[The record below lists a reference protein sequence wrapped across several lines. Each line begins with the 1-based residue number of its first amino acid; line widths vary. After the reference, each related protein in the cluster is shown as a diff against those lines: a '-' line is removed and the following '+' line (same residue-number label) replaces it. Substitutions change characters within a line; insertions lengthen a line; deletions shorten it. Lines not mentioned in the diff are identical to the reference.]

1 MHRCDT
7 YLWDNFELA
16 TKRRNIAEIY
26 SSSDKVYF
34 FFLNIGSTKVDQK
47 AVLNAGSPQISE

>member
-7 YLWDNFELA
+7 YVLDNFELA
-16 TKRRNIAEIY
+16 TKRRNIADIY

-34 FFLNIGSTKVDQK
+34 FI
-47 AVLNAGSPQISE
+47 